1 MFQPLLPSSLH
12 LCGGGSETN
21 QHIPDRTLGG
31 KPIYWVCFW
40 GLAGDNLC
48 STNTKLVWGQSLSFY
63 QASCSPIG
71 KSPDFF
77 RSDLSEADT
86 QALTGNTE
94 DLDVERISKR
104 SKNVLREGGIYCCV
118 ISE

>member
-1 MFQPLLPSSLH
+1 M
-12 LCGGGSETN
+12 
-21 QHIPDRTLGG
+21 
-31 KPIYWVCFW
+31 
-40 GLAGDNLC
+40 C